1 MDDAPRP
8 IESPVLDAAGDNDR
22 LSINNG
28 LSSLKQ
34 RAIEASANAIAISA
48 STSAGLV
55 LIYVNPAFERVT
67 GYAAAEVIGRNCR
80 FLQGED
86 RHQSAVAEIRAAI
99 LEERPGNAILRN
111 YKKDGSLFW
120 NHLFI
125 SPVMDDDGVVTHF
138 VASQYDIT
146 ATKDLEAKLLYQAT
160 HDDLT
165 SLPNRALLRDRL
177 TNAIATASRS
187 STKQK
192 IWVAFITLD
201 RFKSINESLG
211 HGAGDRFL
219 IEIGRKLSKVVR
231 GADTVARWGG
241 KEFVVLMP
249 GQQEGDGT
257 AALQRIIA
265 AVGSPLVFTGQE
277 YVVSC
282 SVGVA
287 SYPEDGDQ
295 VETLLARA
303 GAAASHAQ
311 ASGANCFQFHTDDMH
326 RRALARLEL
335 EAEIR
340 LAVKNE
346 EFTLHYQPQIDL
358 ASGQVVG
365 AEALVRWLHPTRG
378 LIPPGVFI
386 PIAEEIGL
394 IQEIG
399 DWVLKTA
406 CAQNGSWQRAG
417 LPPLRM
423 AVNLSAAQLN
433 PGLYDRV
440 LEVLKDHQ
448 LSPQSLEIEL
458 TESVMM
464 QDPARGI
471 ALLGQ
476 LSDAGVN
483 IAIDDFGTGFSS
495 LAYLKKLPID
505 LLKIDRSFVMDLGS
519 SMDDAAIVTS
529 IIALGH
535 ALGMRVIAE
544 GVETEEQLSFL
555 KRLGCDE
562 AQGYLF
568 SRPVPADM
576 FENVF
581 RSALA
586 AD

>member
-1 MDDAPRP
+1 
-8 IESPVLDAAGDNDR
+8 
-22 LSINNG
+22 
-28 LSSLKQ
+28 
-34 RAIEASANAIAISA
+34 
-48 STSAGLV
+48 
-55 LIYVNPAFERVT
+55 
-67 GYAAAEVIGRNCR
+67 
-80 FLQGED
+80 
-86 RHQSAVAEIRAAI
+86 
-99 LEERPGNAILRN
+99 
-111 YKKDGSLFW
+111 
-120 NHLFI
+120 
-125 SPVMDDDGVVTHF
+125 MDDDGVVTHF

-187 STKQK
+187 ATKQK

-201 RFKSINESLG
+201 RFKSVNESLG

-219 IEIGRKLSKVVR
+219 IEIGLKLNRVVR

-257 AALQRIIA
+257 AVLQRIIA
-265 AVGSPLVFTGQE
+265 AVGSPLVFSGQE
-277 YVVSC
+277 YAISC

-295 VETLLARA
+295 VESLLVRA

-311 ASGANCFQFHTDDMH
+311 AYGPNRFQFHTDDMH
-326 RRALARLEL
+326 RRALARLAL

-346 EFTLHYQPQIDL
+346 EFILHYQPQIDL
-358 ASGQVVG
+358 ASGKVVG
-365 AEALVRWLHPTRG
+365 AEALVRWLHPVRG
-378 LIPPGVFI
+378 LVPPATFI
-386 PIAEEIGL
+386 PIAEETGL

-406 CAQNGSWQRAG
+406 CSQNGSWQRAG
-417 LPPLRM
+417 LPPIRM
-423 AVNLSAAQLN
+423 AVNLFASQLN
-433 PGLYDRV
+433 PGLYGRI
-440 LEVLKDHQ
+440 LEVLKENRFPPD
-448 LSPQSLEIEL
+448 SLEIEL
-458 TESVMM
+458 TETVMM

-471 ALLGQ
+471 ALLEQ
-476 LSDAGVN
+476 LSNAGVN

-505 LLKIDRSFVMDLGS
+505 LLKIDRSFIVELGS
-519 SMDDAAIVTS
+519 NTDDAAIVAS

-562 AQGYLF
+562 ARGYFF
-568 SRPVPADM
+568 SRPVPGHN
-576 FENVF
+576 FEDVL
-581 RSALA
+581 RSVLTAT
-586 AD
+586 